1 MWLEVAGDT
10 APCTT
15 EPARQCLQVREHL
28 QATQAVLQD
37 SADGW
42 QPLDRPIEGFTHEPG
57 IRTLLRVTR
66 YPASGDEREAP
77 VYVLEQLLEA
87 RG

>member
-10 APCTT
+10 APCLT
-15 EPARQCLQVREHL
+15 EPTRQCLQVREHL

-42 QPLDRPIEGFTHEPG
+42 QPLDQPIEGFTHEPG

-66 YPASGDEREAP
+66 YPSSGERDAP